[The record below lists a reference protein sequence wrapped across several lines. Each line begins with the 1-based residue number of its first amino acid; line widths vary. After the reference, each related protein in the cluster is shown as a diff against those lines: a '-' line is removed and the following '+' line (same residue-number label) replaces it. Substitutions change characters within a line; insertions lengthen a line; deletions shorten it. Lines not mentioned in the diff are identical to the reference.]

1 MIRIDNTETWMVCDK
16 CTFTEF
22 AGFNASMD
30 EVVSLKRWG
39 WTFGKKHFCPE
50 CSKKGVKA

>member
-1 MIRIDNTETWMVCDK
+1 MIRIDNTETWVVCDK

-39 WTFGKKHFCPE
+39 WTFGKRQLCPE
-50 CSKKGVKA
+50 CSKGGK